1 MWKRVVAPTIL
12 ISLMWISVSVVTTY
26 HINWLCEAH
35 TRVLSE
41 NVTTIQAVGA
51 MQDILWR
58 LQVAGLEV
66 AGPGRP
72 AAASQIAEL
81 EGAFEENLQKAEKT
95 AVQPEEQVLVKAIR
109 EQFALYGDHLHHRLE
124 SREVEDARPSSFD
137 EMMALARAV
146 AQPCKQLLELNDR
159 LMSESLVASNQT
171 VSLVT
176 LIRVVFLV
184 AGPAIGILC
193 GFWVARG
200 LHRSLSQ
207 ISVTLKGAT
216 GELLEEIG
224 RVDVYAP
231 DDLPALQQ
239 QVQAIASRIKQVGE
253 ELQQARREAMRAER
267 LAAVG
272 ELAASVAHE
281 LRNPLTSVKL
291 LIQNTVQ
298 RRTDR
303 PLGDKPFRV
312 VLEEISRMENTIQGL
327 LDFARPSQLN
337 RVAHDLGN
345 TVRRALNLVEGRA
358 KQEGVAVSE
367 DLPDGPILVDGDPE
381 QLHQVFVNL
390 LLNSIESMRDGG
402 SLRVCVSSQP
412 ARGGCRV
419 SFTDSGTG
427 IPEELA
433 ERIFEPFVTS
443 KEYGTGLGLAISRRI
458 VETHGGTIAATNGP
472 QQGAVFTVDLPLCS
486 TSCRLSDSALVRR
499 QAASSEPESPEDS
512 TDA

>member
-1 MWKRVVAPTIL
+1 MWKRVVAPTVL

-51 MQDILWR
+51 MQDVLWR
-58 LQVAGLEV
+58 LQVAGLEA

-72 AAASQIAEL
+72 AAASPIAEL
-81 EGAFEENLQKAEKT
+81 EGAVEEHLRTAEKT
-95 AVQPEEQVLVKAIR
+95 AV
-109 EQFALYGDHLHHRLE
+109 HRLQ
-124 SREVEDARPSSFD
+124 SRMVEDARPSSFD
-137 EMMALARAV
+137 EMMALARAI

-159 LMSESLVASNQT
+159 LMSDSLAASNQT

-176 LIRVVFLV
+176 LVRVVFLV

-216 GELLEEIG
+216 GELVEEIG
-224 RVDVYAP
+224 RVDVYSP

-291 LIQNTVQ
+291 LIQNTGQ
-298 RRTDR
+298 RRSG
-303 PLGDKPFRV
+303 PALGDKPFRV

-337 RVAHDLGN
+337 RVSHDLCS

-358 KQEGVAVSE
+358 KQEGIAIQE
-367 DLPDGPILVDGDPE
+367 AFPDGPLLVDGDPE

-390 LLNSIESMRDGG
+390 LLNSIESMREGG
-402 SLRVCVSSQP
+402 SLRVGVSSQP
-412 ARGGCRV
+412 AQSVCRV

-427 IPEELA
+427 IPEDLV

-443 KEYGTGLGLAISRRI
+443 KEHGTGLGLAISRRI
-458 VETHGGTIAATNGP
+458 VETHGGVLTAANSP
-472 QQGAVFTVDLPLCS
+472 PQGAVFTVELPLYS
-486 TSCRLSDSALVRR
+486 QARTSCGRPVDGAFVRR
-499 QAASSEPESPEDS
+499 QAASPEPASPQDS
-512 TDA
+512 TYA